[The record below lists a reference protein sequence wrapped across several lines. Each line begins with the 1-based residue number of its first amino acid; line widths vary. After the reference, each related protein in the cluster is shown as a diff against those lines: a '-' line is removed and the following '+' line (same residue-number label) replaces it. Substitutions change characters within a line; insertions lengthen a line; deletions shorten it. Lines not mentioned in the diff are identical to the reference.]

1 MIKCENLSNTDL
13 DRIGK
18 YIAEAFTAEK
28 GVFAG
33 LSLDDAQKMFKVI
46 VKTCYKSGNLYKT
59 SEKEEGFCVY
69 WTKAQRPSAWT
80 QLKMSIEM
88 LFNVPMS
95 AVKTMING
103 QKGWTPTEKR
113 YAKADDF
120 VEVFLIIVRP
130 EYQGRGHFK
139 AMLKEPFDLAE
150 KRKTICVLD
159 TDSEVKAQKY
169 SHEGMHIV
177 DRKLLDCKS
186 EMFAMEK

>member
-1 MIKCENLSNTDL
+1 MIKCENLSNADL

-18 YIAEAFTAEK
+18 YVAEAFTAEK
-28 GVFAG
+28 GVFES
-33 LSLDDAQKMFKVI
+33 LSLSDAQKMFKVI
-46 VKTCYKSGNLYKT
+46 AETCYNAGHLYKT
-59 SEKEEGFCVY
+59 SENEEGFCVY
-69 WTKAQRPSAWT
+69 WTKAQRPGAWV
-80 QLKMSIEM
+80 QLKMSIKM

-95 AVKTMING
+95 AVKTMMNG

-130 EYQGRGHFK
+130 EYQGKGHFK

-177 DRKLLDCKS
+177 DRKVLDCKS